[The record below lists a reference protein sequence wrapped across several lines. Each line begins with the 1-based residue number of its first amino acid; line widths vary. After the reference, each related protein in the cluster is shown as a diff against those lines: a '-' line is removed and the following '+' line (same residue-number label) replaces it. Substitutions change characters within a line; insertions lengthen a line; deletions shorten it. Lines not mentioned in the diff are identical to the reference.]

1 MGLFSKKKYPEFWK
15 AYESTFSEKLPQQ
28 IEENRFVVFDTE
40 TTGLNPSEDK
50 LLSMGAVSLQNNKI
64 VVGCN
69 VENAAYPQTQCAEA
83 SAIGNMISQG
93 EKNIVEVLVI
103 GSGTLLCSPC
113 GGCRQR
119 LRQFASLSTPI
130 HMCNENSYQKTL
142 TLEKLLPESDLAD
155 KFAWIEGEE

>member
-1 MGLFSKKKYPEFWK
+1 MTSIEPPFISENFNKLYIAAKEVRLK
-15 AYESTFSEKLPQQ
+15 AYAPYSKFLVGAALLT
-28 IEENRFVVFDTE
+28 EN
-40 TTGLNPSEDK
+40 
-50 LLSMGAVSLQNNKI
+50 NNI

-93 EKNIVEVLVI
+93 DRFVAEVVVV
-103 GSGTLLCSPC
+103 GSGKLLCSPC

-130 HMCNENSYQKTL
+130 HMCNENGYQKTL
-142 TLEKLLPESDLAD
+142 TLEELLPESFGPENL
-155 KFAWIEGEE
+155 